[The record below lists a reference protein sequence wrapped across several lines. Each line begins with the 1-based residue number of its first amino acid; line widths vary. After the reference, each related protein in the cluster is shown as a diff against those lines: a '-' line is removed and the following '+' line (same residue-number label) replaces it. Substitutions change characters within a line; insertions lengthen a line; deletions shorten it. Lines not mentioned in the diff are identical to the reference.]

1 MFLVFF
7 FFDRFFFSADTQQFC
22 FACSHEL
29 AANSTETLPFGCIA
43 GGGCGVRLCSRNCY
57 ERFLREWASTTHK
70 GPCAMIRQSLSLFV
84 DPSAANNGG
93 NKKKKAVV
101 DKEKLARKAEK
112 NKEAKNAAAL
122 QLRGALSASDAG
134 RDCCLQSLLCADL
147 FAEPDMV
154 GTYLG
159 VAAHACNDLKLPRV
173 SLELARKALKL
184 VAPQS
189 LFAAACHSLAGTV
202 LNLQGKHQI
211 ALDNFEEALKTLRHL
226 NGDEHGDVA
235 SCILS
240 IGNVLVDQNKPTE
253 ALVNIELALRIRR
266 GLLAK
271 EAKEGVVAED
281 TAEIA
286 GCNKSFAVAYSK
298 LGRHDEATAEI
309 ERAVATYTRL
319 HPTEPHADLAGC
331 HNSHGVV
338 LAAQN
343 RFDEALAAHKRAFEL
358 FAALAKGAETSLDL
372 KLTQKYIDAVT
383 AKLNEKK

>member
-1 MFLVFF
+1 MLGV
-7 FFDRFFFSADTQQFC
+7 ADTQQFC

-29 AANSTETLPFGCIA
+29 AANSTTEALPFGCIA
-43 GGGCGVRLCSRNCY
+43 GGGCGVRLCSRSCY

-70 GPCAMIRQSLSLFV
+70 GPCAMIRQSLSLFA
-84 DPSAANNGG
+84 DSATGAGQQ
-93 NKKKKAVV
+93 KKKKPAAI
-101 DKEKLARKAEK
+101 DKEKQARKAEK
-112 NKEAKNAAAL
+112 DKEAKNSAAL

-147 FAEPDMV
+147 FSEQDMI

-159 VAAHACNDLKLPRV
+159 VAAHACNDLKLSRI

-211 ALDNFEEALKTLRHL
+211 ALDHFEEALKTLRHL
-226 NGDEHGDVA
+226 NGEEHGDVA

-253 ALVNIELALRIRR
+253 ALVQIEHALRTRR
-266 GLLAK
+266 ALIAK
-271 EAKEGVVAED
+271 EAKEGVVADD
-281 TAEIA
+281 TADVA
-286 GCNKSFAVAYSK
+286 ACNKSFALAYSK
-298 LGRHDEATAEI
+298 LGRHDEATAQI
-309 ERAVATYTRL
+309 DRALATYTRL
-319 HPTEPHADLAGC
+319 HPSEPHADLANC
-331 HNSHGVV
+331 HNSHGLV

-343 RFDEALAAHKRAFEL
+343 RFDDALAAHKRALDL
-358 FAALAKGAETSLDL
+358 FTALAKGAETTLDL
-372 KLTQKYIDAVT
+372 KLTQKYIDGVT
-383 AKLNEKK
+383 AKINEKK